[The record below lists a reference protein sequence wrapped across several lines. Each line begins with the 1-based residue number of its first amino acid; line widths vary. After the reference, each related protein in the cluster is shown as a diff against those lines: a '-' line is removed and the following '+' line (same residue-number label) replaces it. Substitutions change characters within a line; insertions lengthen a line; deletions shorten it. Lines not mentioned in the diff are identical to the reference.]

1 MDSGCFLVDSG
12 CFLSGFSE
20 FWRWSSCFD
29 RWWGVEGRV
38 QRWFFECNHVCL
50 HSVALRSEWDHTWG
64 LNTVTW
70 LTGMNGGCT
79 HLFQKASDSLGEH
92 STADWIVAI
101 WEGGDLVSP
110 VIDFLEMVSG
120 AMLWGLGHGR
130 IWVVCD
136 YLCMFWR
143 GCEGVVLVL
152 HTVPGSFHVLSPAA
166 PALGWLACCKHPL
179 RRRPLRQEPHRRWP
193 TGRCP
198 SGRGHSGRSTPPV
211 GEKKWGFR
219 SLE

>member
-1 MDSGCFLVDSG
+1 MLSGCFLVDSR

-110 VIDFLEMVSG
+110 VFDILEMVSG

-152 HTVPGSFHVLSPAA
+152 QCLDPSMSFLLLPLPSVGWPAASMEASPAGTSPEVA
-166 PALGWLACCKHPL
+166 HRQVPLWKRPLPL
-179 RRRPLRQEPHRRWP
+179 RRR
-193 TGRCP
+193 
-198 SGRGHSGRSTPPV
+198 
-211 GEKKWGFR
+211 KKMGI
-219 SLE
+219 

>member
-1 MDSGCFLVDSG
+1 MLSGCFLVDSR

-110 VIDFLEMVSG
+110 VFDFLEMVSG

-143 GCEGVVLVL
+143 GCEGVCWFYSAWIL
-152 HTVPGSFHVLSPAA
+152 PYAFSRCPC
-166 PALGWLACCKHPL
+166 PQLAGL
-179 RRRPLRQEPHRRWP
+179 LQAWRPLRQEPHRRWP

-198 SGRGHSGRSTPPV
+198 SGRGRSLSGRR
-211 GEKKWGFR
+211 KKMGI
-219 SLE
+219 

>member
-1 MDSGCFLVDSG
+1 MGCRRACSKVILWVQPCLPSFC
-12 CFLSGFSE
+12 CFEKWVRPCL
-20 FWRWSSCFD
+20 
-29 RWWGVEGRV
+29 GVEYCHLAD
-38 QRWFFECNHVCL
+38 CNDL
-50 HSVALRSEWDHTWG
+50 G
-64 LNTVTW
+64 
-70 LTGMNGGCT
+70 T

-120 AMLWGLGHGR
+120 AMRVGWDMAGYEWCVTTCACSGGDVR
-130 IWVVCD
+130 VWCWF
-136 YLCMFWR
+136 YSAWR
-143 GCEGVVLVL
+143 Y
-152 HTVPGSFHVLSPAA
+152 FHVLSSAA